1 MATTAAPQRRSVA
14 VTTPVRLPVQRKLV
28 VGASNDPLER
38 EADRVAALVVDGSGG
53 CPEGDRDTPF
63 TTTPA
68 VSRISRSSVDTG
80 ESVIGAEGGTVD
92 APTERDIDGA
102 RSGGKPLDSRIRRS
116 MEDRMGADFSGVRV
130 HVGAKSD
137 ELNRRIQARA
147 FTTGSDV
154 FVRRADHQPNTP
166 AGQRLLA
173 HELVHTVQQGASPQ
187 RAAGQ
192 AQRAVD
198 PIAHGVQRSTAVIQR
213 WDWWEKR
220 KAAKQ
225 EAAIQEAA
233 AKEEAKKNA
242 KFGGEGGKL
251 ADPFMEKLKPGAS
264 IAASAATGLGTAIAK
279 GGSMGGGAAAETL
292 SPLLMGD
299 AIMGLNSARNMKSEG
314 AKHGDK
320 GLQNLGGRK
329 AGDQGTQLMSAS
341 MGAAKAG
348 VDIANATAKTTA
360 EMGGTALGAAGA
372 SLGIA
377 GGSVMVLQGAWR
389 GGHAIMKLCRLT
401 WGRGAAMLSAKGEEW
416 KRAALRAE
424 KFKAAVN
431 GLKIAVGVLGIAA
444 GALLIVSNPIGWAVG
459 LAAAIAGGVYA
470 ISKIAGKIKNANDQ
484 EAARKKIESGVPVEQ
499 ADDGVVRLSVKGK
512 PREKKGT
519 GYGMVSDPSV
529 QEDPKRAAAIEH
541 ANKVAKQACANARV
555 ADEMREALG
564 HGDRDNVDAA
574 VRTFVEDSEF
584 EPGNSLKDLDD
595 KELYDSFQI
604 LSSINVSYEEALS
617 ASGQSLIQKK
627 LSKADAM

>member
-1 MATTAAPQRRSVA
+1 M
-14 VTTPVRLPVQRKLV
+14 PVQCRLV

-38 EADRVAALVVDGSGG
+38 EADRVAALVVDGGG
-53 CPEGDRDTPF
+53 RDHAAPF
-63 TTTPA
+63 TTATM
-68 VSRISRSSVDTG
+68 VSRISRSSTAEYGAAVIGSEGGRVDT
-80 ESVIGAEGGTVD
+80 
-92 APTERDIDGA
+92 PTERDIIGA
-102 RSGGKPLDSRIRRS
+102 RSGGKALGSSIRRT

-130 HVGAKSD
+130 HVGPKSD
-137 ELNRRIQARA
+137 ELNQRIQARA

-154 FVRRADHQPNTP
+154 FIRREDHRPNTA
-166 AGQRLLA
+166 AGQRLIA
-173 HELVHTVQQGASPQ
+173 HELVHTVQQGASPHL
-187 RAAGQ
+187 APHA
-192 AQRAVD
+192 AQRSID

-225 EAAIQEAA
+225 EAAVKDAA

-242 KFGGEGGKL
+242 KFSGEGGKL
-251 ADPFMEKLKPGAS
+251 ADPMMEKLKPGAS

-299 AIMGLNSARNMKSEG
+299 AIMGLNSARNMKAEG

-320 GLQNLGGRK
+320 GLENLGGRK
-329 AGDQGTQLMSAS
+329 AGDQGTQLASAS

-348 VDIANATAKTTA
+348 VDIANAAAKTTA

-401 WGRGAAMLSAKGEEW
+401 WGRGAAMLSANGEEW

-424 KFKAAVN
+424 KFKLAVN
-431 GLKIAVGVLGIAA
+431 GLKVAVGVLGIAA

-512 PREKKGT
+512 PRDKKGT
-519 GYGMVSDPSV
+519 GYGMVSDPALPA
-529 QEDPKRAAAIEH
+529 DPKRAAAIDH
-541 ANKVAKQACANARV
+541 ANEVAKQACANARV

-564 HGDRDNVDAA
+564 HGDRDTVDAA
-574 VRTFVEDSEF
+574 VRTLAADTEF
-584 EPGNSLKDLDD
+584 EPGTSLKDGDD
-595 KELYDSFQI
+595 KQLYDAFQI

-617 ASGQSLIQKK
+617 GSGQALIQKK